1 VTIEDFDGEMSVMLM
16 GKTYQ
21 EFGRNL
27 ETDQVV
33 VVRGRISQRD
43 DGNSLNAYSIETIDA
58 SAESGGGPLVLRIL
72 ETEATREVLEELDR
86 ILRVHAGREEVRV
99 KLVVAGQEERIF
111 KLQPTV
117 KITADLFGELKVL
130 LGSSCLT

>member
-1 VTIEDFDGEMSVMLM
+1 VTIEDFDGEMNVMLM